1 MAIRNSTYNPN
12 PLFNFMD
19 NTIMLKEKLQ
29 EQFYKNEN
37 SKREKQIMALSYSE
51 FKMKEIKQEGKIEVL
66 EVLREMIKDGKSFE
80 DIKHMNKYFKLPE
93 EVIERLFKE

>member
-1 MAIRNSTYNPN
+1 MAKRNSTYNLN
-12 PLFNFMD
+12 TLFNFMD
-19 NTIMLKEKLQ
+19 NTIVLKEKLQ

-66 EVLREMIKDGKSFE
+66 REMIKDGKSLE
-80 DIKHMNKYFKLPE
+80 DIKYMNRYFKLPE
-93 EVIERLFKE
+93 EVIETLFKE

>member
-1 MAIRNSTYNPN
+1 
-12 PLFNFMD
+12 MD
-19 NTIMLKEKLQ
+19 NTIVLKEKLQ

-66 EVLREMIKDGKSFE
+66 REMIKDGKSLE
-80 DIKHMNKYFKLPE
+80 DIKYMNRYFKLPE
-93 EVIERLFKE
+93 EVIETLFKE